1 MFQNFVIFLDIKN
14 TEDAK
19 SILSSGTTLRGKVF
33 KLVMNCLN
41 DLQIEVRVKSAQV
54 KQMFLIQIKTYIKHL
69 LFLGPG
75 GIDSLPV
82 YSK

>member
-1 MFQNFVIFLDIKN
+1 MFQNFVIFLDIEN
-14 TEDAK
+14 NEDAK

-54 KQMFLIQIKTYIKHL
+54 KKTVFNPNSCCTMRKGL
-69 LFLGPG
+69 W
-75 GIDSLPV
+75 
-82 YSK
+82 